1 MVLREWLKYRYGVF
15 EELRGFPG
23 DQVMMMM
30 IVIVMM
36 MMIVMIMIIILG
48 TRCTGRATARARRA

>member
-23 DQVMMMM
+23 DQVMMM

-36 MMIVMIMIIILG
+36 MMIAG
-48 TRCTGRATARARRA
+48 DRGQPPPGPG

>member
-1 MVLREWLKYRYGVF
+1 MLREWLKYRYGVF

-23 DQVMMMM
+23 DQVMMM
-30 IVIVMM
+30 IVIVM
-36 MMIVMIMIIILG
+36 MMIVMIMIIFLG